1 MRSFT
6 LFANACLCVKLK
18 EITSRRH
25 VHKRKQTGD
34 NWPPSKVWEEITF
47 EAILFSFEIIYLS
60 DYSLEKD
67 KEWLMREGL
76 DIEIKKSHGRMSRV
90 LRRVSCG
97 MNHNENQDSLMSYFS
112 VRKAP
117 DGHSSLHVMTI
128 NR

>member
-6 LFANACLCVKLK
+6 LFANACLRVKLK

-25 VHKRKQTGD
+25 IRKRKQTGA
-34 NWPPSKVWEEITF
+34 NLPPSKVREEITF
-47 EAILFSFEIIYLS
+47 EAMLYLS

-90 LRRVSCG
+90 LRKVSCG

>member
-6 LFANACLCVKLK
+6 LFANACLRVKLK

-25 VHKRKQTGD
+25 VRKRKQTGA
-34 NWPPSKVWEEITF
+34 NLPPSKVREEITF
-47 EAILFSFEIIYLS
+47 EAMLYLS

-90 LRRVSCG
+90 LRKVSCG

-128 NR
+128 NK

>member
-6 LFANACLCVKLK
+6 LFANACLRVKLK

-25 VHKRKQTGD
+25 VRKRKQTGA
-34 NWPPSKVWEEITF
+34 NLPPSKVREEITF
-47 EAILFSFEIIYLS
+47 EAMLYLS

-90 LRRVSCG
+90 LRKVSCG
-97 MNHNENQDSLMSYFS
+97 MNHNENQDTLMSYFS

>member
-6 LFANACLCVKLK
+6 LFANACLRVKLK
-18 EITSRRH
+18 KITSRRH
-25 VHKRKQTGD
+25 VRKRKQTGA
-34 NWPPSKVWEEITF
+34 NLPPSKVREEITF
-47 EAILFSFEIIYLS
+47 EAMLYLS

-90 LRRVSCG
+90 LRKVSCG

>member
-1 MRSFT
+1 MYVLGNERMLICHPVRCEWGLKFET
-6 LFANACLCVKLK
+6 NQFLF
-18 EITSRRH
+18 EM
-25 VHKRKQTGD
+25 
-34 NWPPSKVWEEITF
+34 F
-47 EAILFSFEIIYLS
+47 YLS

-67 KEWLMREGL
+67 KEWLIREGL

-90 LRRVSCG
+90 FRKVSCG

>member
-6 LFANACLCVKLK
+6 LFANACLRVKLK

-25 VHKRKQTGD
+25 VRKRKQTGA
-34 NWPPSKVWEEITF
+34 NLPPSKVREEITF
-47 EAILFSFEIIYLS
+47 EAMLYLS

-90 LRRVSCG
+90 LRKVSCG